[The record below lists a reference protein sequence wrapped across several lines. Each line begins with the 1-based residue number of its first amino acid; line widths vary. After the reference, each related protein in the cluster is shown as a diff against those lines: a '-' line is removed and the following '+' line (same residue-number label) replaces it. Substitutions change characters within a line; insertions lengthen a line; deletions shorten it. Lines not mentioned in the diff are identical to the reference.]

1 MSRKT
6 VISFFAVAVPVAF
19 ASLSVNIPVIADA
32 VTVKWQ
38 LNGLS
43 AQLSDALKNL
53 YPESLSEF
61 FNTSQSYDTGDI
73 SVWLYGIRGKAY
85 TLYNLIPAFVSVLA
99 VSAVPAIATDNASGG
114 VSAAK
119 GSVET
124 VLKWSALISLPA
136 GIGFIAAGEP
146 VMELLYDT
154 EASGEIGGVLLRI
167 FGAAVI
173 FSGISIPM
181 TGILQAFGKQKK
193 ALLIIAAGA
202 AVKFI
207 VSFITV
213 SQPEINIA
221 GAAISTL
228 ACYAFIFAAE
238 YYVLIKTLGAFPN
251 IIKTFI
257 KPLTAACLSGAAAFL
272 ILAAGKSS
280 LITVSAIAVSAL
292 TFFLALILLNS
303 FEESDFLSMP
313 KGEKIIQFC
322 KKCKII
328 R

>member
-1 MSRKT
+1 M
-6 VISFFAVAVPVAF
+6 
-19 ASLSVNIPVIADA
+19 
-32 VTVKWQ
+32 
-38 LNGLS
+38 
-43 AQLSDALKNL
+43 
-53 YPESLSEF
+53 
-61 FNTSQSYDTGDI
+61 
-73 SVWLYGIRGKAY
+73 
-85 TLYNLIPAFVSVLA
+85 
-99 VSAVPAIATDNASGG
+99 
-114 VSAAK
+114 
-119 GSVET
+119 
-124 VLKWSALISLPA
+124 
-136 GIGFIAAGEP
+136 
-146 VMELLYDT
+146 
-154 EASGEIGGVLLRI
+154 LRI

-238 YYVLIKTLGAFPN
+238 YYVLIKTLGAFPD

-280 LITVSAIAVSAL
+280 LITVLAIAVSAL
-292 TFFLALILLNS
+292 TYFLALILLNS